1 MVRLRFLVCVCL
13 TPVPL
18 VSPSRHLCLRRP
30 VCVSLNFIS
39 RSCLCPPPCFSFHVS
54 PVCHV
59 HQCVISPTRHVSP
72 LSLPPCLVSLN
83 CFHVSLCLLP
93 MSPQTVLFLCTFL
106 PSGPGVWVCVLFWQS
121 IVQCLVCLVLLSP
134 SLMPIHSSCV
144 PMHFHFPCFL
154 SVYIFCLCLP
164 QFLVGA
170 SVYTPS
176 CLHGISKYLTVFSFP
191 SLGFSWFVLRLI
203 WFPCFVHVCYQP
215 Q

>member
-83 CFHVSLCLLP
+83 CFHVSMSLC
-93 MSPQTVLFLCTFL
+93 V
-106 PSGPGVWVCVLFWQS
+106 
-121 IVQCLVCLVLLSP
+121 
-134 SLMPIHSSCV
+134 SS
-144 PMHFHFPCFL
+144 
-154 SVYIFCLCLP
+154 LCLP
-164 QFLVGA
+164 RLSCSYVRSFLLALVSE
-170 SVYTPS
+170 SVFY
-176 CLHGISKYLTVFSFP
+176 FD
-191 SLGFSWFVLRLI
+191 SLSSSV
-203 WFPCFVHVCYQP
+203 
-215 Q
+215 